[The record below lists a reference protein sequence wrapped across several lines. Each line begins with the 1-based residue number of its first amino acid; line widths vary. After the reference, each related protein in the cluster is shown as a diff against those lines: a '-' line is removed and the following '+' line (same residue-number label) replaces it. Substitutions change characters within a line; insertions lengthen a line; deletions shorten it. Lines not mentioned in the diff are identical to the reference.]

1 MSSPLST
8 FALARRNIGRRPW
21 RSFCLVTAV
30 VLFSFVL
37 FTGTVLS
44 FSLSRGA
51 RSAADRLGADVM
63 VVPAGFDPHIDSV
76 ILAGKPSMF
85 FLPHDILDR
94 LKTIEGIERMSP
106 QTFLATVRASCCSYP
121 LQIIGIDEETDFLVR
136 PWLSGTM
143 DRPLRDGELIVGY
156 RVSGE
161 AGEKLHFFGLDL
173 PIASR
178 LDQTGMG
185 FDAMVFVTRKTAA
198 DLAKAAENI
207 FQHPL
212 SKDGSLISTVML
224 RLRPGV
230 DSTAVAREI
239 NRKMSDDDVYALFS
253 KKFVSAIGSSLAL
266 VSWMIRGATVL
277 IWALAVL
284 VIALL
289 FALTVNERRSEMGVL
304 RALGASRRRILSLYG
319 AEALLISLYGAA
331 LGVALGAAAAA
342 AALPAVAGTLKLP
355 FLTPSWPVLFTLAG
369 MALAASV
376 LTGAASA
383 MLPALKAVKSDISL
397 TMKGD

>member
-1 MSSPLST
+1 
-8 FALARRNIGRRPW
+8 
-21 RSFCLVTAV
+21 
-30 VLFSFVL
+30 
-37 FTGTVLS
+37 
-44 FSLSRGA
+44 
-51 RSAADRLGADVM
+51 
-63 VVPAGFDPHIDSV
+63 
-76 ILAGKPSMF
+76 
-85 FLPHDILDR
+85 
-94 LKTIEGIERMSP
+94 
-106 QTFLATVRASCCSYP
+106 
-121 LQIIGIDEETDFLVR
+121 
-136 PWLSGTM
+136 
-143 DRPLRDGELIVGY
+143 
-156 RVSGE
+156 
-161 AGEKLHFFGLDL
+161 
-173 PIASR
+173 
-178 LDQTGMG
+178 MG

-266 VSWMIRGATVL
+266 VSWMIRGATAL

-342 AALPAVAGTLKLP
+342 AALPAVAGALKLP

>member
-8 FALARRNIGRRPW
+8 FALARRNIGRLPW
-21 RSFCLVTAV
+21 RSFCLVAAV

-44 FSLSRGA
+44 LSLSRGA

-161 AGEKLHFFGLDL
+161 AGEKLQD
-173 PIASR
+173 
-178 LDQTGMG
+178 
-185 FDAMVFVTRKTAA
+185 RK
-198 DLAKAAENI
+198 
-207 FQHPL
+207 
-212 SKDGSLISTVML
+212 
-224 RLRPGV
+224 
-230 DSTAVAREI
+230 
-239 NRKMSDDDVYALFS
+239 
-253 KKFVSAIGSSLAL
+253 
-266 VSWMIRGATVL
+266 
-277 IWALAVL
+277 
-284 VIALL
+284 
-289 FALTVNERRSEMGVL
+289 
-304 RALGASRRRILSLYG
+304 
-319 AEALLISLYGAA
+319 
-331 LGVALGAAAAA
+331 
-342 AALPAVAGTLKLP
+342 
-355 FLTPSWPVLFTLAG
+355 
-369 MALAASV
+369 SV
-376 LTGAASA
+376 
-383 MLPALKAVKSDISL
+383 V
-397 TMKGD
+397 